1 LNNANTLQ
9 FPDDALDFFGSVYEA
24 GMTDGL
30 PVIPPTPERVAAMI
44 AGASLPAEHIVA
56 ELAPRN
62 GIATIE
68 KIAINAVMAG
78 CLPSY
83 FPVLIAAVEAIVQ
96 PQFNL
101 LGIQTTTNPVAPF
114 LLINGPIRHKID
126 INCGS
131 GALGPGRRANATLG
145 RAIRLILLNIGG
157 GIPGEIDK
165 SIMGMPGKYG
175 LCMGEL
181 EEESPWQAFHLER
194 GFTMNDSTVTLI
206 STQGTQSFAASF
218 LQPESILMMLSNGM
232 RTYGTNSFNKGCGNP
247 LVIFPPAHAKIFAD
261 NGWDKSR
268 IRQWLFKH
276 TQFPLD
282 EMPKETR
289 LLDTSSRFRIEDK
302 RLCICGKAEDI
313 VIVVAGGPQLN
324 HVTYLANFGSD
335 LAINRINH

>member
-1 LNNANTLQ
+1 MNNANTLQ

-157 GIPGEIDK
+157 VFRVRLINP
-165 SIMGMPGKYG
+165 SWV
-175 LCMGEL
+175 C
-181 EEESPWQAFHLER
+181 QA
-194 GFTMNDSTVTLI
+194 STV
-206 STQGTQSFAASF
+206 FAWENWRKKVLGKRF
-218 LQPESILMMLSNGM
+218 
-232 RTYGTNSFNKGCGNP
+232 
-247 LVIFPPAHAKIFAD
+247 
-261 NGWDKSR
+261 
-268 IRQWLFKH
+268 
-276 TQFPLD
+276 
-282 EMPKETR
+282 
-289 LLDTSSRFRIEDK
+289 TSSVDS
-302 RLCICGKAEDI
+302 
-313 VIVVAGGPQLN
+313 Q
-324 HVTYLANFGSD
+324 
-335 LAINRINH
+335 